1 MIIENQFTIFLFIL
15 NLKLILVEDEL
26 DKFNITDAKS
36 LIKKMETGGLSK
48 STNNLHEMSSEKKPE
63 WRGKVKKMQT
73 NKALGKL
80 LCNVGEER
88 FNRIKKEKME
98 EHMGYNK
105 STLDV

>member
-1 MIIENQFTIFLFIL
+1 MPIS
-15 NLKLILVEDEL
+15 VEEEL
-26 DKFNITDAKS
+26 DRFNITDAKS
-36 LIKKMETGGLSK
+36 LIKKMETGQLSK
-48 STNNLHEMSSEKKPE
+48 STSNLNECISEEKPKL
-63 WRGKVKKMQT
+63 RNKVKKMQT

-105 STLDV
+105 TSLDV

>member
-1 MIIENQFTIFLFIL
+1 
-15 NLKLILVEDEL
+15 
-26 DKFNITDAKS
+26 
-36 LIKKMETGGLSK
+36 
-48 STNNLHEMSSEKKPE
+48 
-63 WRGKVKKMQT
+63 MQT

-105 STLDV
+105 TSLDVWKKKIDNNDAQVQRNIVVMNTSDNIMFATLNIDTFSLSV

>member
-1 MIIENQFTIFLFIL
+1 
-15 NLKLILVEDEL
+15 
-26 DKFNITDAKS
+26 
-36 LIKKMETGGLSK
+36 
-48 STNNLHEMSSEKKPE
+48 
-63 WRGKVKKMQT
+63 MQT

-105 STLDV
+105 TTLDVWEQKLYNIYAQIQRNILVMKISDKT

>member
-1 MIIENQFTIFLFIL
+1 M
-15 NLKLILVEDEL
+15 
-26 DKFNITDAKS
+26 
-36 LIKKMETGGLSK
+36 IKKLETGHLSK
-48 STNNLHEMSSEKKPE
+48 STSNLNAAVSDEKPKLKN
-63 WRGKVKKMQT
+63 KVKKMQT

-105 STLDV
+105 TTLDV

>member
-1 MIIENQFTIFLFIL
+1 MIIIL
-15 NLKLILVEDEL
+15 KSILVEDEL

-48 STNNLHEMSSEKKPE
+48 STNNLNEINSEKKPE

>member
-1 MIIENQFTIFLFIL
+1 MYLQ
-15 NLKLILVEDEL
+15 KLIVHISEEDEF
-26 DKFNITDAKS
+26 DKFNINDAKS
-36 LIKKMETGGLSK
+36 LIQKMETGELSSK
-48 STNNLHEMSSEKKPE
+48 NKDESNTEGNPQFRN
-63 WRGKVKKMQT
+63 KVKKMQT

-105 STLDV
+105 ASLDV

>member
-1 MIIENQFTIFLFIL
+1 MIVVKTRITIFLIIIL
-15 NLKLILVEDEL
+15 KSILVEDEL

>member
-1 MIIENQFTIFLFIL
+1 MISE
-15 NLKLILVEDEL
+15 EDEF
-26 DKFNITDAKS
+26 DKFDVTDAKS
-36 LIKKMETGGLSK
+36 LLQKMEAGELPKK
-48 STNNLHEMSSEKKPE
+48 SRDEAEEKPQFKN
-63 WRGKVKKMQT
+63 KVKKMQT

-105 STLDV
+105 TSLDV